1 MAAFNYQDI
10 DTRFDGAILDFK
22 NGDFIEEDQTFMDDN
37 GVEIKK

>member
-10 DTRFDGAILDFK
+10 EMRFDGPILELK
-22 NGDFIEEDQTFMDDN
+22 NADYIEEDQTFMDDN